1 MITAVMTALMRPI
14 LKRGHTF
21 NFKLFRMW
29 YSSGRRE
36 TVLSSYVSFVCYF

>member
-1 MITAVMTALMRPI
+1 MTALMPAI
-14 LKRGHTF
+14 LKRRHTF
-21 NFKLFRMW
+21 NFKLFRLR

>member
-1 MITAVMTALMRPI
+1 MDSRDDSPYAANIETP
-14 LKRGHTF
+14 HTF

-36 TVLSSYVSFVCYF
+36 TVLSSYVSFVCYS